1 MALPRIVADEKCMNA
16 TMSDHRKYLCFRY
29 SKDATL
35 CTKCTFGL
43 KNGRIDAART
53 DREISSSIF
62 GVT

>member
-1 MALPRIVADEKCMNA
+1 MNA